1 MTSLRPE
8 KSSEMKKE
16 MRSIM
21 SWQFQH
27 RKSLLHRSLGA
38 TMCMVAGLWG
48 GAAGAADLVEPAVF
62 ASSNGVLDILMIAK
76 TSPVPNLAFTPP
88 DGSGAVNPTGWVYEI
103 CKRKGSETSCPAGS
117 GTVADYGGVRL
128 ALNQGDVL
136 KVRLVN
142 KLPLITAG
150 KLKHVG
156 DPGQANLFLNPTNLH
171 THGLLTPA
179 RAATLKD
186 PTFGDFA
193 FVSVYNSAN
202 GIPVPQTTHQHGPIV
217 MDSVDYKIP
226 IPWNHPT
233 GLFWFHPHIHGLSL
247 NQVTEGMAGIITI
260 GRAGDNIRGDAART
274 PWPEASV
281 RHLLLKDT
289 MVLAGGTIGFDSGD
303 QTVVNGEILN
313 QQDPNFCTQFPESAT
328 ENRRGGCPGADNS
341 QDPDPGNNYTGGRWF
356 YTVNGQQ
363 FPTIRITDP
372 DGEVWRLTNAS
383 ASLSYDLKLVDDTTQ
398 KPLVMQ
404 LVAVDGV
411 SIHLPQDTTM
421 DSVVTLAGAR
431 FKVVKCPPVPGG
443 VLRSLPVCVSELVMM
458 PSSRAEIWVTYRD
471 QNGRVTA
478 PPSTGATATLKQVGL
493 TMGSGDTWPAID
505 LASVV
510 FTAAHTRKLT
520 SYALDI
526 QGDAF
531 NSTQPNGIFAGKV
544 PDTDK
549 ATTQAANCKPLPAGH
564 HRRIFFGFSDVTI
577 ADTFA
582 LGYEE
587 VDRNGAVVAGTQRPL
602 TQFDPSQPT
611 VCLPLGP
618 GQTPVH
624 ETWELVQLSTENH
637 NFHIHQ
643 ARFRQVR
650 TSAAANSIVAE
661 RPYSFGGGGI
671 FLDNLALG
679 VAEPT
684 QAILDTVTNDQNG
697 VCTVDQWRAGTCKS
711 APVVV
716 DIPFS
721 QLGEFIYHCHILEHE
736 DGGMM
741 AGIKVVPYSGPGWS
755 GPGGGWP
762 HWWFS
767 QR

>member
-1 MTSLRPE
+1 
-8 KSSEMKKE
+8 
-16 MRSIM
+16 M
-21 SWQFQH
+21 SWSFEH
-27 RKSLLHRSLGA
+27 RKTRLQGSLGA
-38 TMCMVAGLWG
+38 ACLVAGLWSS
-48 GAAGAADLVEPAVF
+48 AAGAADLVEPAVF

-76 TSPVPNLAFTPP
+76 AKPVPSLAFTPP
-88 DGSGAVNPTGWVYEI
+88 GGGAAINPTGWVYEV
-103 CKRKGSETSCPAGS
+103 CNRKGNETSCPAGA

-128 ALNQGDVL
+128 ALTQGDTL
-136 KVRLVN
+136 KIRLVN
-142 KLPLITAG
+142 KLPIINAD
-150 KLKHVG
+150 KLKHVTE
-156 DPGQANLFLNPTNLH
+156 PGQANLFLNPTNLH

-179 RAATLKD
+179 RAATLRD
-186 PTFGDFA
+186 PTFGDFV

-226 IPWNHPT
+226 IPRNHPT

-247 NQVTEGMAGIITI
+247 NQVTQGMAGIITI
-260 GRAGDNIRGDAART
+260 GKAGDNIRGDAART

-281 RHLLLKDT
+281 RHLMLKESQ
-289 MVLAGGTIGFDSGD
+289 VLAGGTIGFDSGD
-303 QTVVNGEILN
+303 QTVADGEILN
-313 QQDPNFCTQFPESAT
+313 QQDPDFCTQFPESPT
-328 ENRRGGCPGADNS
+328 EDRRGSCPGADNS
-341 QDPDPGNNYTGGRWF
+341 KDEDRGNNYTGGRWI
-356 YTVNGQQ
+356 YTVNGQKY
-363 FPTIRITDP
+363 PTVRITDP

-383 ASLSYDLKLVDDTTQ
+383 ASLSYDLKLVDDATQ

-411 SIHLPQDTTM
+411 SIHLPQDSAM
-421 DSVVTLAGAR
+421 DSVVTMAGAR

-443 VLRSLPVCVSELVMM
+443 VLRSLPVCVTELVMM
-458 PSSRAEIWVTYRD
+458 PSSRAEVWVTYRD

-478 PPSTGATATLKQVGL
+478 PPTGATATLKQIGL
-493 TMGSGDTWPAID
+493 TMGSGDMWPVVD

-510 FTAAHTRKLT
+510 FSAGSARRMT

-531 NSTQPNGIFAGKV
+531 NSMQPGGIFNARV

-549 ATTQAANCKPLPAGH
+549 ASKQASCKALAPGH
-564 HRRIFFGFSDVTI
+564 RRRIFFGFSDVTV

-587 VDRNGAVVAGTQRPL
+587 VDRNGAVVAGTQRPP
-602 TQFDPSQPT
+602 TQFDPSQST
-611 VCLPLGP
+611 ICLPLGP

-650 TSAAANSIVAE
+650 KSAAANSMMAE
-661 RPYSFGGGGI
+661 RLGSFSGAGI
-671 FLDNLALG
+671 VLDNIALG
-679 VAEPT
+679 VAEPS
-684 QAILDTVTNDQNG
+684 QAISDKVNNEQNG
-697 VCTVDQWRAGTCKS
+697 VCTVDQWRSGQCKS
-711 APVVV
+711 ETVTV
-716 DIPFS
+716 DIPFAEI
-721 QLGEFIYHCHILEHE
+721 GEFIYHCHILEHE

-741 AGIKVVPYSGPGWS
+741 AGINVVPYT
-755 GPGGGWP
+755 GPGGGGWP
-762 HWWFS
+762 NWWFS
-767 QR
+767 QY